1 MTCSVQV
8 LAKEANRK
16 TKPKISHQPK
26 RRFHL
31 LFTRALASCERAM
44 SGDVYILHTPM
55 PSHGR
60 VITLHVYPVYAQ
72 RSLSRAYAA
81 GVRVLNV
88 FKRILK
94 MPRQCMIERRS

>member
-1 MTCSVQV
+1 
-8 LAKEANRK
+8 
-16 TKPKISHQPK
+16 
-26 RRFHL
+26 
-31 LFTRALASCERAM
+31 
-44 SGDVYILHTPM
+44 M
-55 PSHGR
+55 PSRGR

-72 RSLSRAYAA
+72 RSLSRAYTA